1 MSINKLKEIKM
12 TSNSTPNP
20 FNIEPLYNETL
31 YNSPHSDFY
40 KMFDKDDNTY
50 FKIASE
56 KRISFNISIDENIYL
71 SKVIINYKND
81 GNCNI
86 ESGSIYGID
95 DNNESTLLSNKIKT
109 YSNSSIYSS
118 ELEFKKNIT
127 KYKKFSFNL
136 NVSSEGNYLYIHEI
150 QFYLNIK
157 KLIFTNNLYYGYD
170 SDKTIISFNDI
181 NSYNK
186 YYFLLQNLNNDIDIL
201 KDKYPFKIIKIG

>member
-12 TSNSTPNP
+12 TSNSTPIP

-127 KYKKFSFNL
+127 KYKKFSF
-136 NVSSEGNYLYIHEI
+136 HEI